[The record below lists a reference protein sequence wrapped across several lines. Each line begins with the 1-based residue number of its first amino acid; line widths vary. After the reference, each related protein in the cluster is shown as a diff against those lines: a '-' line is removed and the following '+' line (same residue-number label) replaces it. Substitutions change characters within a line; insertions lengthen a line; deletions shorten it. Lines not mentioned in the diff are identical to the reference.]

1 MSTPLRFVN
10 RLIEET
16 GGDVEWHP
24 AADGFQAL
32 LPEEVRQELELP
44 DQLVTIRDGTDADE
58 EQRTFPVGFGTEL
71 LERATKMAME
81 RGRTAAVRMPPVA
94 TKKQV
99 SSDLPRHYDALNAT
113 FQTEGVQESWRD
125 YWIWSLATVAEA
137 DERREGQYRVCVSSD
152 RVECPG
158 LVHLIL
164 GQALD
169 PVDLPPEADDRLG
182 KELGALYLVA
192 VDRAL
197 RRLRQELPEF
207 AQGVARRHGRDIRSI
222 KAYFEDLRREME
234 EEIQRHSLEGE
245 ALQIRREK
253 QAQLSSE
260 ESRKLSVLEEKYRLR
275 VTIRPWALLLA
286 RMPVKHCDLLVKRR
300 KGERRI
306 SVVHNLLSKRFEPL
320 ACEACGA
327 DTYELGFC
335 DHKLHLLCRTCLSGC
350 GGRGLRDC
358 PRCSGRRPPSSTA
371 EVIERLDLED
381 KGA

>member
-1 MSTPLRFVN
+1 
-10 RLIEET
+10 
-16 GGDVEWHP
+16 
-24 AADGFQAL
+24 
-32 LPEEVRQELELP
+32 
-44 DQLVTIRDGTDADE
+44 
-58 EQRTFPVGFGTEL
+58 
-71 LERATKMAME
+71 
-81 RGRTAAVRMPPVA
+81 VA
-94 TKKQV
+94 
-99 SSDLPRHYDALNAT
+99 
-113 FQTEGVQESWRD
+113 
-125 YWIWSLATVAEA
+125 
-137 DERREGQYRVCVSSD
+137 
-152 RVECPG
+152 
-158 LVHLIL
+158 
-164 GQALD
+164 
-169 PVDLPPEADDRLG
+169 LPPEADDRLG
-182 KELGALYLVA
+182 KKLGALYLVA

-207 AQGVARRHGRDIRSI
+207 AQGVARRHGRDICSI

-335 DHKLHLLCRTCLSGC
+335 DHKLHLLCRACLSRC
-350 GGRGLRDC
+350 KGRGLRDC
-358 PRCSGRRPPSSTA
+358 PRCSGRRPPSSLA

-381 KGA
+381 KGRET